1 MSSALVRIKNML
13 LYKEVKEKLIQSL
26 SEGKWMAG
34 DKLPVESD
42 LADLYGV
49 SKSTIRAAV
58 GELVD
63 ANILARKQGK
73 GTFVATEA
81 VSRNLYRFFYLVD
94 SAGKRYYP
102 VRRLISINRETAT
115 ERVVEALQLYRHGSK
130 RDIFSIQMLF
140 EINGR
145 VVGRSNPCVSAAL
158 FPNLDAKSFEPNDVS
173 LYSLYHSL
181 YNINVVRVEANIG
194 AASATPAIAGDLDIW
209 PGAPLLRIERTAY
222 TYQDTPVEYRTILL
236 DTSEIQYRIAQ
247 GSSV

>member
-1 MSSALVRIKNML
+1 ML
-13 LYKEVKEKLIQSL
+13 LYKEVKEKIIQAL
-26 SEGKWMAG
+26 SEGRWQAG

-42 LADLYGV
+42 LAEMYGV

-94 SAGKRYYP
+94 AAGKRHFP
-102 VRRLISINRETAT
+102 ERQLLSIERETASDK
-115 ERVVEALQLYRHGSK
+115 VIDALQLYRYGSN

-140 EINGR
+140 KINGQA
-145 VVGRSNPCVSAAL
+145 VGRSNPCVPVAL
-158 FPNLDAKSFEPNDVS
+158 FPGLDAKEIQPDDVS
-173 LYSLYHSL
+173 LYSLYHTM
-181 YNINVVRVEANIG
+181 YNINVIRVEANVG
-194 AASATPAIAGDLDIW
+194 VSSATPAVARELDVW
-209 PGAPLLRIERTAY
+209 PQAPLLKIERVAY
-222 TYQDTPVEYRTILL
+222 TYQDVPVEYRTILL
-236 DTSEIQYRIAQ
+236 DTSEIQYRIEQ

>member
-1 MSSALVRIKNML
+1 ML

-26 SEGKWMAG
+26 SEGRWQAG
-34 DKLPVESD
+34 DKLLVESD
-42 LADLYGV
+42 LAELYGV

-63 ANILARKQGK
+63 ASILVRKQGK

-81 VSRNLYRFFYLVD
+81 VSRNLYRFFHLVD
-94 SAGKRYYP
+94 SSGKRYYP
-102 VRRLISINRETAT
+102 VRRLISITRETAT
-115 ERVVEALQLYRHGSK
+115 ERVIEALQLYRYGSN

-145 VVGRSNPCVSAAL
+145 PVGRSNPCVPVAL
-158 FPNLDAKSFEPNDVS
+158 FPDLDIKKMQPSDVS
-173 LYSLYHSL
+173 LYSLFHTL
-181 YNINVVRVEANIG
+181 YNINVIRVEANIG
-194 AASATPAIAGDLDIW
+194 VTTATQAIATDLGIW

-222 TYQDTPVEYRTILL
+222 TYQDTPVEYRTVLL
-236 DTSEIQYRIAQ
+236 DTNDIQYRIEQ